1 MRVPLLNK
9 LFEFT
14 LDGEDDD
21 RMVVDY
27 DLTQLESGLK
37 NAGPCIKRYL
47 TTHIGAR
54 IVEVPKEQWESLM
67 MYHFKKPINEIRE
80 MDDDLFFDNAAR
92 LKWVIEQEQ
101 KKWQSNTGN

>member
-1 MRVPLLNK
+1 
-9 LFEFT
+9 
-14 LDGEDDD
+14 
-21 RMVVDY
+21 MVVDY

-67 MYHFKKPINEIRE
+67 MLPTAKFNV
-80 MDDDLFFDNAAR
+80 NA
-92 LKWVIEQEQ
+92 
-101 KKWQSNTGN
+101 NTVYADSRRKIK